1 MARVKQN
8 AVQTSPP
15 DAKPNLPLA
24 PTWPSYMG
32 TSQFVGVSPSGRVTV
47 FFDPSL
53 GHPGFENARDLVNDA
68 DRIVAANDALFGTTG
83 GEVSVIVFALSGRT
97 DGTGGANHMGCDY
110 ATGAAI
116 EVCASFA
123 SSTRVSALF
132 AAMLSECS
140 SGGNLCGTSVGEA
153 LSRWCAAVI
162 SNNALADFATA
173 PQWAQDGMPPFVD
186 QTDSSDLNVDST
198 GCGMAFLSWLMSQ
211 GHSLSNIAQALVSLG
226 DTATLAQLYAKLSSD
241 SESNAW
247 PKFTSAVN
255 TLQNGVT
262 TDDPFGALPA
272 TPPSR
277 RTLGIGPLTRNTPSA
292 ADISRDTSE
301 VVQTVQR
308 LEQRFDSILSEPKLD
323 NFNGTASIRL
333 TNEAGKEL
341 QREPS
346 RSGPPCFLASA
357 RQPCRLE
364 ITFSSGKSRAE
375 SKGVLYLDLQISKG
389 KPASQV
395 TFDVFLD
402 GQIELVKDRAS
413 VTFDPK
419 GSSAPLVFNFTA
431 PTSRGKHALF
441 VEISQKNRLLQSR
454 MIRIRVGTAHK

>member
-1 MARVKQN
+1 MARVRHN
-8 AVQTSPP
+8 TVQASPP
-15 DAKPNLPLA
+15 SAKPKLPLA

-68 DRIVAANDALFGTTG
+68 DRIVAANDAFFGTTG
-83 GEVSVIVFALSGRT
+83 GAVSVIIFALSGRT
-97 DGTGGANHMGCDY
+97 DGTGGADHMGCDY
-110 ATGAAI
+110 TTGAAI

-123 SSTRVSALF
+123 SSNRVSALF

-153 LSRWCAAVI
+153 LSRWSAAVI

-173 PQWAQDGMPPFVD
+173 PQWAQDGMPDFVD
-186 QTDSSDLNVDST
+186 QTDSTDHNADST

-211 GHSLSNIAQALVSLG
+211 GYSLSKIAQTLVSLG
-226 DTATLAQLYAKLSSD
+226 DTATLAQLYAILSSD

-247 PKFTSAVN
+247 PNFMSAVN
-255 TLQNGVT
+255 TLQNEVT
-262 TDDPFGALPA
+262 TDDPFGTLP
-272 TPPSR
+272 TSPPSR
-277 RTLGIGPLTRNTPSA
+277 RTLGIRPLTRNTPSA
-292 ADISRDTSE
+292 ADISRDRSE

-323 NFNGTASIRL
+323 NFDGTVSIRL

-346 RSGPPCFLASA
+346 RSDPPCFLASA

-364 ITFSSGKSRAE
+364 IIFSSGKRRGE
-375 SKGVLYLDLQISKG
+375 SNGVLYLDLQISKG
-389 KPASQV
+389 KSASQV

-402 GQIELVKDRAS
+402 GQIEMVKDRAS

-419 GSSAPLVFNFTA
+419 LSSPPLLFNFAA
-431 PTSRGKHALF
+431 PASGGKHALF

-454 MIRIRVGTAHK
+454 MIRIRVGSGRK